1 MTPTRRSGG
10 RSFLFYGR
18 PFTSRRSSMTSLL
31 LGLSRLLSVT
41 LFLFACMS
49 VPASAGEME
58 RDPGGFSGIRWGA
71 KLADVPELVQV
82 EAGDRLQ
89 TYEFKN
95 GPPPLGDA
103 RPDSVR
109 LIAINGQFARATIRY
124 RGAQTHARIL
134 AYLERE
140 FGPTDRIPGSM
151 IRGLNQEFNWRGA
164 DTEVNLTYEGFGER
178 GIIFIESRTLAPR
191 FNDVL
196 PEHGY

>member
-1 MTPTRRSGG
+1 MSCCADPALPRARGCFMIPQRNFGG
-10 RSFLFYGR
+10 WAGMLRTGVVLALASFCGV
-18 PFTSRRSSMTSLL
+18 
-31 LGLSRLLSVT
+31 LSPPSAT
-41 LFLFACMS
+41 
-49 VPASAGEME
+49 AGEME
-58 RDPGGFSGIRWGA
+58 RDPGGFYGIRWGA

-89 TYEFKN
+89 TYEFKH
-95 GPPPLGDA
+95 GAPLLGDA

-109 LIAINGQFARATIRY
+109 LIAIHGQFARATVRY
-124 RGAQTHARIL
+124 RGAQTHGQIL

-140 FGPTDRIPGSM
+140 FGRADRTPGSM
-151 IRGLNQEFNWRGA
+151 IRGLNQEFNWRGS

-191 FNDVL
+191 FNDVI